1 MRDPLGLLK
10 EGEIYFRSSVPMKDK
25 NELPYY
31 VIEGPVLVCGEPFIL
46 DAVP

>member
-10 EGEIYFRSSVPMKDK
+10 EGEIYFRSSVPMKDE

-31 VIEGPVLVCGEPFIL
+31 VIEGPVLVSDEPFIL
-46 DAVP
+46 FLGA